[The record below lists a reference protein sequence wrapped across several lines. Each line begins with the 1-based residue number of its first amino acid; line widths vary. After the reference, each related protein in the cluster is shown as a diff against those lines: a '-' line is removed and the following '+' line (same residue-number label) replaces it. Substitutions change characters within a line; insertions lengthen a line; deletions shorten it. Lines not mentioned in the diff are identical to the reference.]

1 MTVVSAKRSW
11 WYKVKRVLV
20 YLFIFQFVCILLFR
34 WLDPPLTITQ
44 LTAWISGDGL
54 RRNYVRA
61 DQISPYA
68 RLAVLA
74 SEDQLFVSHSGFDW
88 KRIQQAL
95 EYNKRKPNRLRG
107 GSTISQQTAK
117 NVFLWQGRSW
127 IRKGLEVYFTFM
139 IELVWG
145 KKRILDVY
153 LNVIEMGP
161 GVFGIEAAAQ
171 HYFNKPAAK
180 LSRYE
185 SALIAASLPN
195 PKRYRVQPASRY
207 MQRRATFIVGQMH
220 HLFYDKEVRQ
230 LIENR

>member
-1 MTVVSAKRSW
+1 MTVMAANRSW
-11 WYKVKRVLV
+11 GYRIKRVLL
-20 YLFIFQFVCILLFR
+20 YLFIFQLSCIVLFR
-34 WLDPPLTITQ
+34 WVDPPITITQ
-44 LTAWISGDGL
+44 LTAWASGDGL

-74 SEDQLFVSHSGFDW
+74 SEDQLFATHGGFDW
-88 KRIQQAL
+88 KRIQQAF

-139 IELVWG
+139 IELIWG
-145 KKRILDVY
+145 KKRILEVY

-161 GVFGIEAAAQ
+161 GIFGIEAAAQ
-171 HYFNKPAAK
+171 RYFNKPAGK

-185 SALIAASLPN
+185 AALIAASLPN

-207 MQRRATFIVGQMH
+207 VQRRGSFIVGQMQ

>member
-1 MTVVSAKRSW
+1 MTVVAAKRSW
-11 WYKVKRVLV
+11 WYRLKQALL
-20 YLFIFQFVCILLFR
+20 YLFIFQFGCIVLFR
-34 WLDPPLTITQ
+34 WVDPPVTITQ
-44 LTAWISGDGL
+44 LTAWVSGDGL
-54 RRNYVRA
+54 RRDYVSA
-61 DQISPYA
+61 DRISPYA

-74 SEDQLFVSHSGFDW
+74 SEDQLFVSHGGFDW
-88 KRIQQAL
+88 KRIQQAF

-117 NVFLWQGRSW
+117 NVFLWQGRSYL
-127 IRKGLEVYFTFM
+127 RKGLEMYFTFM
-139 IELVWG
+139 IELIWG
-145 KKRILDVY
+145 KKRILEVY

-161 GVFGIEAAAQ
+161 GIFGIEAAAQ

-185 SALIAASLPN
+185 AALIAASLPN
-195 PKRYRVQPASRY
+195 PKRYRVRPASRY
-207 MQRRATFIVGQMH
+207 VQRRASFIVAQMQ